1 MSYHAQFLKCIE
13 KKYSNSVVNSGDLA
27 RWPLVLSYY
36 LLSVCESIFSSLQK
50 CFICFIVII
59 CVLVFII
66 VLVKSFDG
74 IVISPVMAVL
84 LPPDSIRK
92 AYVGWGL
99 SYKHL
104 LYICCLIKYVGV
116 LKA

>member
-59 CVLVFII
+59 CVLVFIV
-66 VLVKSFDG
+66 VLDKSFDG

-84 LPPDSIRK
+84 LSPDPIRK